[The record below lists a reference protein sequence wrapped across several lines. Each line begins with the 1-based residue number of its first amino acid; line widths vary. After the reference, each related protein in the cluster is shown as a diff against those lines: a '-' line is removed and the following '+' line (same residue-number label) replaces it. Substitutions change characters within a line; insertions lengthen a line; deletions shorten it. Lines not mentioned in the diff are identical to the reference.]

1 MTGELRHEAKREQ
14 LATSIVPDEVIDR
27 LCNDDVTDAELKTT
41 DQFTQTHELYRT
53 PITLPGVVGAQLS
66 IQYRRMRK
74 QFRHDYDSR
83 SVIFNYGA
91 VQSNVEAPV
100 ATLEFERVGE
110 RRYYLGHRYVE
121 PAYRDRRGIG
131 SQLLQQAEQ
140 LFQQLANRTGRR
152 QRLEINL
159 GQRSV
164 LQWLLKNGYMAES
177 RSREQVERIMH
188 HPEEFVFHDI
198 ADLGDKIDRPDGI
211 FPAGTTT
218 FDLKNTVRVH
228 LYKVI
233 AQQRSAD
240 QRAAAAALLNRNASE
255 PQQ

>member
-1 MTGELRHEAKREQ
+1 MTGESRHEAKREQ
-14 LATSIVPDEVIDR
+14 LATSIVPDEVIDH
-27 LCNDDVTDAELKTT
+27 LCSDDVTGSALKAA
-41 DQFTQTHELYRT
+41 DQFTTTHELYRT
-53 PITLPGVVGAQLS
+53 PITLSGVAGAQLS
-66 IQYRRMRK
+66 IQHRRMRD
-74 QFRHDYDSR
+74 QFRHDHDSR

-91 VQSNVEAPV
+91 VRGDVEEPV
-100 ATLEFERVGE
+100 ATLEFERVAE

-164 LQWLLKNGYMAES
+164 LQWLLKNGYMAEA
-177 RSREQVERIMH
+177 RSQEQIERIMQ

-211 FPAGTTT
+211 FPTGTTT
-218 FDLKNTVRVH
+218 FDLKNTVRVR
-228 LYKVI
+228 LYKI
-233 AQQRSAD
+233 ITQQRSAD
-240 QRAAAAALLNRNASE
+240 HRAAAAALLNGNTGE
-255 PQQ
+255 PQK